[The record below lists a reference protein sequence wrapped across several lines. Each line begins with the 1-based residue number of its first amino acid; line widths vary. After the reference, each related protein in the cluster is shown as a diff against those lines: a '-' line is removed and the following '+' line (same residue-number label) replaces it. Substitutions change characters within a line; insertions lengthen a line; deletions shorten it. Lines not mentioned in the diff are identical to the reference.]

1 MFFLLKNYEEA
12 QKYYIYMESN
22 IEMETKKYD
31 KKTMT
36 EKWNNIIQTNINEF
50 LYKNT
55 WTMKYNT
62 ISKFASYYS
71 RCENIKEDE
80 NGTNIYSNIR
90 EEGDLQTLFIIHLPK
105 TDTKKIDQAKIK
117 VWCNEIIT
125 IDRIVKCMDDFI
137 EIRIKPFPIRYACN
151 ARLSISMP
159 VSKKEIQTVFLL
171 NTVLP
176 IFIKKQL
183 FTNFKRGSI
192 IYDDYI
198 VIKHFGITW

>member
-31 KKTMT
+31 KKTMA

-80 NGTNIYSNIR
+80 NGNTKTITR
-90 EEGDLQTLFIIHLPK
+90 EEF
-105 TDTKKIDQAKIK
+105 
-117 VWCNEIIT
+117 
-125 IDRIVKCMDDFI
+125 
-137 EIRIKPFPIRYACN
+137 
-151 ARLSISMP
+151 
-159 VSKKEIQTVFLL
+159 
-171 NTVLP
+171 
-176 IFIKKQL
+176 
-183 FTNFKRGSI
+183 
-192 IYDDYI
+192 
-198 VIKHFGITW
+198 